1 MTQDPK
7 SDVEHEDELNEI
19 YKEVRET
26 LVKLGM
32 YILLLAKE
40 KVRLEAELQLLRD
53 ELSREAE
60 LPKESVNLIKKK
72 LILAKQA
79 NEIREEVIVERKRTA
94 ELQAE
99 LDQSYQKIKM
109 LTRTKQLDK
118 ILSSGRTE
126 NSSMG
131 LGYTGRHN
139 GSTGTTHFV
148 SGGF

>member
-32 YILLLAKE
+32 DILLLAKE

-53 ELSREAE
+53 ELSREAK

-99 LDQSYQKIKM
+99 LDQ
-109 LTRTKQLDK
+109 
-118 ILSSGRTE
+118 
-126 NSSMG
+126 
-131 LGYTGRHN
+131 
-139 GSTGTTHFV
+139 
-148 SGGF
+148 

>member
-32 YILLLAKE
+32 DILLLAKE

-99 LDQSYQKIKM
+99 LDQ
-109 LTRTKQLDK
+109 
-118 ILSSGRTE
+118 
-126 NSSMG
+126 
-131 LGYTGRHN
+131 
-139 GSTGTTHFV
+139 
-148 SGGF
+148 

>member
-99 LDQSYQKIKM
+99 LDQ
-109 LTRTKQLDK
+109 
-118 ILSSGRTE
+118 
-126 NSSMG
+126 
-131 LGYTGRHN
+131 
-139 GSTGTTHFV
+139 
-148 SGGF
+148 